1 MAEKRPQT
9 LANHAKF
16 HPPFHF
22 VLAPIMLISLVLAVW
37 NAISNPTLLSIW
49 NVVFVAGLVIAMFLT
64 RIYPLKVQDRVIRL
78 EERLRLS
85 ILLPENLRTRIHE
98 LSEDQLVG
106 LRFASDEEIVELVG
120 KTLVSNWTRKEIKA
134 NIKKWR
140 ADYWRV

>member
-1 MAEKRPQT
+1 M
-9 LANHAKF
+9 ANHAKF